1 MAVAHGVQGWQRCQG
16 IDRRAGWALQAG
28 DKKTAAPSFPSRP
41 SFASAHAR
49 STKTRAL
56 QAEKPSPPARPS
68 APRRRRPPTSVRSLV
83 LEQLLRVEE
92 KGAFA
97 ALASGD
103 PGAEG
108 AAMPLSAQDRR
119 DVTRLT
125 SDILRWKRKLDH
137 IVDTVNGDYHRG
149 GGASKGARSRP
160 KPFQPSVR
168 QLLRMGTFELY
179 FSRKPSY
186 VVNEY
191 VQLAKLT
198 DARKAA
204 GLINSVLRKV
214 STYEDEERSE
224 EDLLSMDR
232 EDLVECLGKEHSH
245 PDWLVSRW
253 LQRFGLKECLELL
266 EYNNSR
272 PRYCLRTNPC
282 K

>member
-108 AAMPLSAQDRR
+108 AAMPSPPR
-119 DVTRLT
+119 TGGT
-125 SDILRWKRKLDH
+125 SRASRPTSCAGSVSWTTSSTPSTGTTTAGEGRPRA
-137 IVDTVNGDYHRG
+137 RG
-149 GGASKGARSRP
+149 GG
-160 KPFQPSVR
+160 PS
-168 QLLRMGTFELY
+168 
-179 FSRKPSY
+179 PSSP
-186 VVNEY
+186 
-191 VQLAKLT
+191 A
-198 DARKAA
+198 
-204 GLINSVLRKV
+204 
-214 STYEDEERSE
+214 
-224 EDLLSMDR
+224 
-232 EDLVECLGKEHSH
+232 
-245 PDWLVSRW
+245 
-253 LQRFGLKECLELL
+253 
-266 EYNNSR
+266 
-272 PRYCLRTNPC
+272 
-282 K
+282 